1 MKRLFAGVAAELSER
16 VLSQAVADR
25 VSAER
30 DFGAQVQVLSALADV
45 FSGDEESEARLVR
58 LAEGVA
64 VARATQLVDALEA
77 GKFSSTEVAGEVVRS
92 FTELSILL
100 PEKLSHCG
108 ATLRTAV
115 QRQFRLRCATSDGV
129 LDALYVAFFEL
140 QEADLQAA
148 LTRARFGELE
158 PRLREV
164 LSVFGLGG
172 ERGAPG
178 AGEAG
183 EVGEKPKAAKSD
195 KKHQQ

>member
-1 MKRLFAGVAAELSER
+1 M
-16 VLSQAVADR
+16 
-25 VSAER
+25 
-30 DFGAQVQVLSALADV
+30 QVVSALADI
-45 FSGDEESEARLVR
+45 FSGDEGAEVRLVR

-64 VARATQLVDALEA
+64 GARAMQLVDVLEA

-140 QEADLQAA
+140 QEADL
-148 LTRARFGELE
+148 
-158 PRLREV
+158 
-164 LSVFGLGG
+164 
-172 ERGAPG
+172 
-178 AGEAG
+178 
-183 EVGEKPKAAKSD
+183 
-195 KKHQQ
+195 

>member
-1 MKRLFAGVAAELSER
+1 M
-16 VLSQAVADR
+16 
-25 VSAER
+25 
-30 DFGAQVQVLSALADV
+30 QVLSALADV

-64 VARATQLVDALEA
+64 GARATQLVDALEA
-77 GKFSSTEVAGEVVRS
+77 GKLSSTEAAGEVVRS
-92 FTELSILL
+92 FTELSISL
-100 PEKLSHCG
+100 PKKLAHCG

-148 LTRARFGELE
+148 LTRARFCELE

-172 ERGAPG
+172 ELGASG

-183 EVGEKPKAAKSD
+183 EKPKTAKGD